1 MAKRNEL
8 LSLPAY
14 VVEQP
19 IGEFFI
25 ASIDARDLIELAYA
39 DIRRLQERDVEKYL
53 GIQRPLSPTRVKEIR
68 EYIKNRD
75 ATFPTSVIVAI
86 EEKCAEYDDSSKVLT
101 LYPSKEDEDDSSVPF
116 RKIAKI
122 LDGQHR
128 LAGFLDDEDNFLEL
142 ESPFLINVAIFVGID
157 ISEQAK
163 IFATVNLAQ
172 TKVNKSLVY
181 DLEDLAAKRNPF
193 KTAHHIAVALDKN
206 SDSPLF
212 KRIKRLGVA
221 TPGRKYEPLTQ
232 ASFVE
237 ALVKFL
243 SEAPFRDRNDIME
256 GRKLKPSDERK
267 CPFNKFFR
275 KGREGDL
282 IIYDILFNYF
292 DAVRTKWPKS
302 WIDLGPSGN
311 LLPKSNA
318 FKALMK
324 YLKDDVY
331 TPLSRRIGRDVP
343 STKDFLTA
351 FNEVKLSDRDFT
363 TRNFAPGSGGQSA
376 FYRVLSGK
384 ISAEELFEE

>member
-1 MAKRNEL
+1 MNNQGKL
-8 LSLPAY
+8 LSFP
-14 VVEQP
+14 VQRVQQP
-19 IGEFFI
+19 IGEFFL
-25 ASIDARDLIELAYA
+25 ASIDAKDLVEISFA
-39 DIRRLQERDVEKYL
+39 DIRTLQQRDIERYL
-53 GIQRPLSPTRVKEIR
+53 GIQRRLSTSRVKDIQRYIR
-68 EYIKNRD
+68 SSD

-86 EEKCAEYDDSSKVLT
+86 EEKCVEYDEEKGMLH
-101 LYPSKEDEDDSSVPF
+101 LYAANAEDGDDAIPF

-128 LAGFLDDEDNFLEL
+128 LAGFLDERDEFIEL
-142 ESPFLINVAIFVGID
+142 TDVFKINVAIFVGID

-181 DLEDLAAKRNPF
+181 DLEDLAKKRNPF
-193 KTAHHIAVALDKN
+193 KSAHHIAVALDKN
-206 SDSPLF
+206 SDSPLY

-221 TPGRKYEPLTQ
+221 TPGRGYEPLTQ

-243 SEAPFRDRNDIME
+243 SEDPVRDRNDILD
-256 GRKLKPSDERK
+256 GKRPAISDERK

-275 KGREGDL
+275 KGENGDL

-292 DAVRTKWPKS
+292 DAVRTRWPNA
-302 WIDLGPSGN
+302 WADLKPSGN

-331 TPLSRRIGRDVP
+331 LDLAERQGKDVP
-343 STKDFLTA
+343 STKSFLSK
-351 FNEVKLSDRDFT
+351 FEHVKLTDRDFT
-363 TRNFAPGSGGQSA
+363 TKNFAPGSGGQSA
-376 FYRVLSGK
+376 FYKVLSGQM
-384 ISAEELFEE
+384 SAEDLFAK